1 LSTVNVYDS
10 YASSNGFVTKYSAVV
25 TFEDDSTYSTG
36 EIDVPKTDGAVM
48 TVDIAANNPD
58 DKNVKQVDCTSLESS
73 TGVQAMTI
81 TETEFLFTD
90 TVEIESVAFDDGTPA
105 EMYIG
110 DIVPVSATVL
120 PENAPY
126 RYYDITSSD
135 VGIVEVI
142 RLADGNDFSF
152 YLKA

>member
-1 LSTVNVYDS
+1 MAGVSTWRYLLRNSETIVGKLPTTIHFAFNDGAKPLSTVNVYDS

-25 TFEDDSTYSTG
+25 TLEDDSTYSTG

-58 DKNVKQVDCTSLESS
+58 DKNVKQVDFTILESS

-90 TVEIESVAFDDGTPA
+90 S
-105 EMYIG
+105 
-110 DIVPVSATVL
+110 
-120 PENAPY
+120 
-126 RYYDITSSD
+126 
-135 VGIVEVI
+135 VI
-142 RLADGNDFSF
+142 R
-152 YLKA
+152 